1 MYNTNN
7 YRMTDEGKA
16 YIFEYELAGFT
27 KKDVELTAR
36 ELKHWTL
43 LSVKAERDS
52 KNRSTTFRMP
62 NKISIEEIS
71 SEMKNGLLKV
81 TLPKEEDRSQINIK
95 VN

>member
-1 MYNTNN
+1 MYNINN
-7 YRMTDEGKA
+7 YRMTDEGEF

-36 ELKHWTL
+36 ELKHYTL
-43 LSVKAERDS
+43 LSIKAEKDSRD
-52 KNRSTTFRMP
+52 KSTAFRIP
-62 NKISIEEIS
+62 NKISIDQVS
-71 SEMKNGLLKV
+71 SEIKNGLLRV

>member
-1 MYNTNN
+1 MYNTND
-7 YRMTDEGKA
+7 YRMTDEGEA
-16 YIFEYELAGFT
+16 YVFEYELAGFT

-43 LSVKAERDS
+43 LSIKAEKDS
-52 KNRSTTFRMP
+52 RNRSTTFRMP
-62 NKISIEEIS
+62 NKISIDEIS

-81 TLPKEEDRSQINIK
+81 TLPKEEDRSKINIK

>member
-7 YRMTDEGKA
+7 YRMTDEGES

-27 KKDVELTAR
+27 KKDIELTAR
-36 ELKHWTL
+36 ELKHYTL
-43 LSVKAERDS
+43 LSIKAEKDSRDKS
-52 KNRSTTFRMP
+52 SVFRIP
-62 NKISIEEIS
+62 NKISIDEVS
-71 SEMKNGLLKV
+71 SEIKNGLLRV

>member
-1 MYNTNN
+1 
-7 YRMTDEGKA
+7 MTDEGKV

-43 LSVKAERDS
+43 LSVKAEKDS